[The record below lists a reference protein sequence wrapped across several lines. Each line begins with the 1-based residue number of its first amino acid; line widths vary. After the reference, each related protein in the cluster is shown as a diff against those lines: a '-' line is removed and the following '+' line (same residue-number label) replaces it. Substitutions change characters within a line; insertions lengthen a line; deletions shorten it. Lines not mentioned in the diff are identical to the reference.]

1 MKIGMPVFLSSTS
14 TTKKKT
20 RPPRLRKNQKN
31 YVAAAAALTPC
42 CCALCL
48 SRTQLGRK
56 AYKSYFASA
65 MATMMQSY
73 EAEVEPVKRALFAEA
88 LREAA
93 AGTAGSGAG
102 GEGSGSGGRGLDV
115 LDLGCGALPNARLLL
130 LGSGGSASPGSAP
143 SSPRSPV
150 AVRSLVGVDSNAF
163 MFRYAQEAAR
173 EAGFEVLEPP
183 SGGSNSGG
191 SGSGSGGGSRGSGK
205 DGAPSPSSSTS
216 SSPSAPSSSFP
227 QRPTARFVQA
237 SAESPAS
244 LSASGIRDESVD
256 VVLCTLLLCSVPDPG
271 QTLAAAAA
279 ALRPGGVIAF
289 LEHTLDPE
297 PTHGL
302 MRVTQRVLDPLQQ
315 LLADGCHLT
324 RDPVPLFEV
333 GGGGGGGKGAR
344 LLRLS
349 KVERFRVEGGGFI
362 APHVSGI
369 AVKL

>member
-1 MKIGMPVFLSSTS
+1 MSLAYADALTWREDLGGQLGDPEVFE
-14 TTKKKT
+14 
-20 RPPRLRKNQKN
+20 PRAS
-31 YVAAAAALTPC
+31 AAA
-42 CCALCL
+42 
-48 SRTQLGRK
+48 K
-56 AYKSYFASA
+56 ADLLASA
-65 MATMMQSY
+65 MMISSRPT
-73 EAEVEPVKRALFAEA
+73 
-88 LREAA
+88 AA
-93 AGTAGSGAG
+93 
-102 GEGSGSGGRGLDV
+102 
-115 LDLGCGALPNARLLL
+115 
-130 LGSGGSASPGSAP
+130 
-143 SSPRSPV
+143 
-150 AVRSLVGVDSNAF
+150 
-163 MFRYAQEAAR
+163 
-173 EAGFEVLEPP
+173 
-183 SGGSNSGG
+183 
-191 SGSGSGGGSRGSGK
+191 
-205 DGAPSPSSSTS
+205 STS

>member
-1 MKIGMPVFLSSTS
+1 MKGGGSTS
-14 TTKKKT
+14 LTWGAGPCPT
-20 RPPRLRKNQKN
+20 RG
-31 YVAAAAALTPC
+31 
-42 CCALCL
+42 
-48 SRTQLGRK
+48 S
-56 AYKSYFASA
+56 SS
-65 MATMMQSY
+65 S
-73 EAEVEPVKRALFAEA
+73 
-88 LREAA
+88 AA
-93 AGTAGSGAG
+93 AGVP
-102 GEGSGSGGRGLDV
+102 LP
-115 LDLGCGALPNARLLL
+115 AL
-130 LGSGGSASPGSAP
+130 SP
-143 SSPRSPV
+143 SSPRTPV